1 MYVYVGIEV
10 DIRAYNAALKA
21 CLVSGSD
28 ELVEKGIQLFA
39 EMMQNKVATAP
50 PNLTSVDMPHHCRW
64 WRWARALLRLAHTC
78 SSLLLAHTCSSLL
91 RAHTCSGL
99 LRAHTCSSL
108 LLLTHALVSSVLTS
122 SLLLAH
128 TCSHALVSHML
139 QSPCSSSTSVDARP
153 SQLATGG

>member
-50 PNLTSVDMPHHCRW
+50 PNLTRVDIPHHCRW
-64 WRWARALLRLAHTC
+64 WRWARALLLLAHTC

-91 RAHTCSGL
+91 RAHTCSSL
-99 LRAHTCSSL
+99 LRAHIC
-108 LLLTHALVSSVLTS
+108 S

-139 QSPCSSSTSVDARP
+139 QSQCSSSTSVDARP